1 MNTDLTKA
9 EFEEKAAAY
18 ALGAMNLHEVRVF
31 EDLISSFDEGMKD
44 LSELERTVE
53 ALAFAVKPAVPSS
66 SVKEKLFTQINQD
79 IENKT
84 KANLTELSQSVSIRK
99 DEGEWIKFEKGIQI
113 KFLFKDPINKTVT
126 TLMRLRPG
134 SIIPRHKHIG
144 IEQCYVIEG
153 DMVLGDKQ
161 YNAGDYF
168 CAMPDTIHE
177 PITTVNGGMIL
188 LVSPEHYEPV

>member
-1 MNTDLTKA
+1 MNKNLTTE

-53 ALAFAVKPAVPSS
+53 ALAFAVEPAVPSS
-66 SVKEKLFTQINQD
+66 NVKENLFTQINQD

-84 KANLTELSQSVSIRK
+84 KANLTELSQSVSVRA

-113 KFLFKDPINKTVT
+113 KSLFKDPINQTVT

-144 IEQCYVIEG
+144 IEQCYIIEG
-153 DMVLGDKQ
+153 DMVLGDKS

-177 PITTVNGGMIL
+177 PITSVNGGMIL